1 MWVWYIWMWHD
12 LTSYIRFYIYL
23 KILTFALR
31 KESFLTFSTREV
43 GGASLIEGIAR
54 GRSWWERASLTY
66 SFTHSL
72 TPVMKLYWER
82 NACVR
87 QSLSSISLKT
97 GKFPSSFNSKT
108 SVYTKQSNIW
118 QHLQVLV
125 SWSRFIEA
133 LEKHCSVRVNWCQT
147 CAFEIM
153 LFISQLFLLDRLSLP
168 FQTQH

>member
-1 MWVWYIWMWHD
+1 MSLIYLNVVWFDVIHTILYLFKD
-12 LTSYIRFYIYL
+12 TYIRF
-23 KILTFALR
+23 KER
-31 KESFLTFSTREV
+31 KLSHVFHSRGGRRVTDWGNREREELMRTR
-43 GGASLIEGIAR
+43 
-54 GRSWWERASLTY
+54 
-66 SFTHSL
+66 FTHLLLHSL

-97 GKFPSSFNSKT
+97 GKFPPSFNSKT

-118 QHLQVLV
+118 QHLQVWV